1 MQSKW
6 MRWGTGVL
14 TASALFLAA
23 CGNGEDTTETPEENA
38 GTDAGDETETTD
50 ETTSGETVEITF
62 WHAMNGPHQEAI
74 TALTEAFNESQDQYV
89 VNEQGQGG
97 YRELSQSIMGAGVSG
112 DLPTMSQLT
121 ATDVPE
127 LASNDLLLPLSDDF
141 LTSNGFEQDALDD
154 IYDGFL
160 TASVYDGERYA
171 MPFSRSTR
179 VMYYNQGI
187 LDEYGVE
194 LPTTWEEV
202 EALGEMMVE
211 NGDDRVA
218 MGLEN
223 GFEMEFETMARQNG
237 AGFIDGETLEVDI
250 NSPESVE
257 ALELIANMFDE
268 GYARTAGEDGFF
280 SGPFGRGESAL
291 YIGSSA
297 GIAHVQPVADENG
310 LDWGTAPIPTLN
322 DTELTLF
329 AGNDLAL
336 FHSASEEEQQGFV
349 EYVNFLLQPENTAE
363 WAMLSG
369 YVPIRESALENEDY
383 VAFLEENPQ
392 QEAATTMLSYGMSSP
407 TFLGYGE
414 FRNAL
419 IDAMDD
425 VAVSGMAPQDVLDN
439 LQQEAESIIES
450 NN

>member
-1 MQSKW
+1 M
-6 MRWGTGVL
+6 
-14 TASALFLAA
+14 
-23 CGNGEDTTETPEENA
+23 
-38 GTDAGDETETTD
+38 
-50 ETTSGETVEITF
+50 
-62 WHAMNGPHQEAI
+62 
-74 TALTEAFNESQDQYV
+74 
-89 VNEQGQGG
+89 NEQGQGG
-97 YRELSQSIMGAGVSG
+97 YPELSQSIMGAGVSG

-127 LASNDLLLPLSDDF
+127 LASNELLVPLSDDF
-141 LTSNGFEQDALDD
+141 LTSNGFEQEAIDD

-160 TASVYDGERYA
+160 TASVYDGERFA
-171 MPFSRSTR
+171 MPFSKSTR

-187 LDEYGVE
+187 LDEYDVE
-194 LPTTWEEV
+194 LPTTWDEV
-202 EALGEMMVE
+202 EALGELMVE

-218 MGLEN
+218 MGFEN

-297 GIAHVQPVADENG
+297 GVAHVQPVADENG

-369 YVPIRESALENEDY
+369 YVPIRESALEDEDY
-383 VAFLEENPQ
+383 LAFLEENPQ